1 MSWKIGEI
9 IEEQIKELTLL
20 LAYLTSWNERD
31 RLFKQEFKKS
41 WKGYDF
47 DILNKLNEEEYI
59 YQENKKKYFIWEE
72 KGMDEAK
79 RLIKKYKID
88 IED

>member
-1 MSWKIGEI
+1 M
-9 IEEQIKELTLL
+9 EEQIKEITLL
-20 LAYLTSWNERD
+20 LAYLTSWDEKD
-31 RLFKQEFKKS
+31 RLLQQEFKKS

-72 KGMDEAK
+72 KGIDEAK
-79 RLIKKYKID
+79 RLIKNIK
-88 IED
+88 

>member
-1 MSWKIGEI
+1 M
-9 IEEQIKELTLL
+9 EEQIKELTLL
-20 LAYLTSWNERD
+20 LAYLTSWNEKD
-31 RLFKQEFKKS
+31 RLLNQEFKKS

-72 KGMDEAK
+72 KGIDEAK

>member
-1 MSWKIGEI
+1 M
-9 IEEQIKELTLL
+9 EEQIKEITLL
-20 LAYLTSWNERD
+20 LAYLTSWDEKD
-31 RLFKQEFKKS
+31 RLLQQEFKKS

-72 KGMDEAK
+72 NGIDEAK

>member
-1 MSWKIGEI
+1 M
-9 IEEQIKELTLL
+9 EEQIKEITLL
-20 LAYLTSWNERD
+20 LAYLTSWDEKD
-31 RLFKQEFKKS
+31 RLLQQEFKKS

-72 KGMDEAK
+72 KGIDEAK

>member
-1 MSWKIGEI
+1 M
-9 IEEQIKELTLL
+9 EEQIKELTLL
-20 LAYLTSWNERD
+20 LAYLTSWNEKD

-72 KGMDEAK
+72 KGIDEAK

>member
-1 MSWKIGEI
+1 M
-9 IEEQIKELTLL
+9 EEQIKELTLL
-20 LAYLTSWNERD
+20 LAYLTSWNEKD
-31 RLFKQEFKKS
+31 RLLKQEFQKS

-72 KGMDEAK
+72 KGINEAK
-79 RLIKKYKID
+79 KLIKKYKID

>member
-1 MSWKIGEI
+1 M
-9 IEEQIKELTLL
+9 EEQIKELTLL
-20 LAYLTSWNERD
+20 LAYLTSWNEKD
-31 RLFKQEFKKS
+31 RLLKQEFKKS

-59 YQENKKKYFIWEE
+59 YQENKKKYFIWKE
-72 KGMDEAK
+72 KGIDEAK

-88 IED
+88 IDD

>member
-1 MSWKIGEI
+1 M
-9 IEEQIKELTLL
+9 EEQIKEITLL
-20 LAYLTSWNERD
+20 LAYLTSWDEKD
-31 RLFKQEFKKS
+31 RLLQQEFKKS

-72 KGMDEAK
+72 KGIDEVK
-79 RLIKKYKID
+79 RLIKNIK
-88 IED
+88 

>member
-1 MSWKIGEI
+1 M
-9 IEEQIKELTLL
+9 EEQIKELTLL
-20 LAYLTSWNERD
+20 LAYLTSWNEKD
-31 RLFKQEFKKS
+31 RLFKQEFKKL

-72 KGMDEAK
+72 KGIDEAK

>member
-1 MSWKIGEI
+1 MK
-9 IEEQIKELTLL
+9 EQIKELTLL
-20 LAYLTSWNERD
+20 LAYLTSWNEKD
-31 RLFKQEFKKS
+31 RLLKQEFKKS
-41 WKGYDF
+41 WKGYNF

-72 KGMDEAK
+72 KGIDEAK

-88 IED
+88 IEDKK

>member
-1 MSWKIGEI
+1 M
-9 IEEQIKELTLL
+9 EEQIKELTLL
-20 LAYLTSWNERD
+20 LAYLTLWNEKD
-31 RLFKQEFKKS
+31 RLLKQEFKKS

-59 YQENKKKYFIWEE
+59 YQENKNKYFIWKE
-72 KGMDEAK
+72 KGINEAK

>member
-1 MSWKIGEI
+1 M
-9 IEEQIKELTLL
+9 EEQIKELTLL
-20 LAYLTSWNERD
+20 LAYLTSWNEKD
-31 RLFKQEFKKS
+31 GLLFKQEFKKS

-72 KGMDEAK
+72 KGIDEAK

>member
-1 MSWKIGEI
+1 M
-9 IEEQIKELTLL
+9 EEQIKEITLL
-20 LAYLTSWNERD
+20 LAYLTSWDEKD
-31 RLFKQEFKKS
+31 RLLQQKFKKS
-41 WKGYDF
+41 WKGYDS

-72 KGMDEAK
+72 KGIDEAK

>member
-1 MSWKIGEI
+1 M
-9 IEEQIKELTLL
+9 EEQIKELTLL
-20 LAYLTSWNERD
+20 LAYLTSWNEKD
-31 RLFKQEFKKS
+31 RLLKQEFKKS

-72 KGMDEAK
+72 KGINEAK
-79 RLIKKYKID
+79 KLIKKYKID

>member
-1 MSWKIGEI
+1 M
-9 IEEQIKELTLL
+9 EEQIKELTLL
-20 LAYLTSWNERD
+20 LAYLTSWNEKD
-31 RLFKQEFKKS
+31 RLLKQEFKKS
-41 WKGYDF
+41 WKGYNF

-72 KGMDEAK
+72 KGIDEAK

>member
-1 MSWKIGEI
+1 M
-9 IEEQIKELTLL
+9 EEQIKELTLL
-20 LAYLTSWNERD
+20 LAYLTSWNEKD
-31 RLFKQEFKKS
+31 RLLKQEFKKS

-72 KGMDEAK
+72 KGIDEAK
-79 RLIKKYKID
+79 KLIKKYKID